1 VALKAV
7 RFTRRS
13 AAEPAAVEAW
23 EGAEVQLSERRA
35 PCGYLVPEAALEPL
49 RRLKDLVCDRGVK
62 HPARSLSSILLGQP
76 RIPLVRVPVK
86 TADQLVPAVRTLLR
100 NAAARNEKKAYVIG
114 VPRDVFEQAAARC
127 GVEFPDAGDGAA
139 GDEDDGVDVEE
150 VPPEL
155 EQRLIGGSTRMRA
168 ARQSIVSAARSDDV
182 VLILGDTGTGKE
194 VTARAI
200 RDLDERR
207 RSQPFV
213 TVNCGAIPLELFESD
228 VFGYVPGAF
237 TGALRQGSE
246 GLWRSARGGT
256 LFLDEIGDLAPAHQI
271 KLLRAIEQRVVR
283 PVGSTKDI
291 AVDARVIA
299 ATNRDLLSML
309 PHEFREDLYYRLATR
324 VIYLPRLRERPED
337 IPLLAAQFWQDIAP
351 KRPPLPGDVL
361 AELQSYRWQGNAREL
376 RYILANLNTMY
387 SRKAPTVS
395 RLRAVVRL
403 RKSNGDAVDR
413 EASQALRRLDR
424 LQHLQRARVAVDS
437 CHRLSR
443 SMGRGRLEGS
453 AATDVQL
460 EVGRFITELQLLN
473 TKDGGFA
480 EPATFEAISELEG
493 ALAAFRSLLGRG
505 QPGAS
510 RYGSSDLARAAARA
524 ATAVRREQNKTLQ
537 SL

>member
-1 VALKAV
+1 MRAL

-13 AAEPAAVEAW
+13 AADPVAVEAW
-23 EGAEVQLSERRA
+23 QGPESTLALRQSPSV
-35 PCGYLVPEAALEPL
+35 YLVPEATLDSL
-49 RRLKDLVCDRGVK
+49 RGLKEMVSDRGIK
-62 HPARSLSSILLGQP
+62 HPSRPLSVVLLRLGH
-76 RIPLVRVPVK
+76 RVPLVQVPVK
-86 TADQLVPAVRTLLR
+86 SANQLVPAIRTLLHNSAKNR
-100 NAAARNEKKAYVIG
+100 EQKAYVIG
-114 VPRDVFEQAAARC
+114 VPRGVFDQAMARS
-127 GVEFPDAGDGAA
+127 GVEFALESDPTADYD
-139 GDEDDGVDVEE
+139 GDEGIDVED
-150 VPPEL
+150 VPREL
-155 EQRLIGGSTRMRA
+155 ELRLVGGSPRLRA
-168 ARQSIVSAARSDDV
+168 ARQSIASAAKSDDV
-182 VLILGDTGTGKE
+182 VLVLGDTGTGKE
-194 VTARAI
+194 VAARAI

-213 TVNCGAIPLELFESD
+213 PVNCGAIPLELFESD

-237 TGALRQGSE
+237 THALKQGSE

-256 LFLDEIGDLAPAHQI
+256 LFLDEIGDLAPAHQV

-283 PVGSTKDI
+283 PVGSTRDI

-337 IPLLAAQFWQDIAP
+337 IPLLATRFWQEIAP
-351 KRPPLPGDVL
+351 KRPPLPDDVL
-361 AELQSYRWQGNAREL
+361 TELQSYRWQGNAREL

-403 RKSNGDAVDR
+403 RTPSGDAVDR

-437 CHRLSR
+437 CQRLAR
-443 SMGRGRLEGS
+443 SVGPGRLEGS
-453 AATDVQL
+453 GTTDVQL

-473 TKDGGFA
+473 TRSDGFA
-480 EPATFEAISELEG
+480 DTMTFEAVSHLEG

-505 QPGAS
+505 QPGAV
-510 RYGSSDLARAAARA
+510 RYGRSELARAAARA
-524 ATAVRREQNKTLQ
+524 ASAVRREQNKTLQ
-537 SL
+537 AL